1 MFNKQESFIN
11 EKPSLFL
18 VATPIG
24 NLDELTP
31 RAIQTLKEVSIIACE
46 DTRNTIKL
54 LSHFDIKTKL
64 IAYHNFNEE
73 ASSEGIIKLME
84 QGNNIAL
91 VSDAGYPLVQDP
103 GISIVNKCIEQGYN
117 VVPIS
122 GANASINALV
132 SSGLKVEPNL
142 FYGFLKSN
150 NNQLEKE
157 LESLKELP
165 YTIIFYESVHRINK
179 TLESLLKVLG
189 DRNMCLC
196 RELTKKYETFYRGT
210 ISEVIDNFNDNKGE
224 FVIIVEGHKHIDDE
238 NERIEKAIYEINE
251 DIKKGIS
258 KSDAIKSACKK
269 YSIKK
274 NSVYNLV
281 H

>member
-1 MFNKQESFIN
+1 
-11 EKPSLFL
+11 
-18 VATPIG
+18 
-24 NLDELTP
+24 
-31 RAIQTLKEVSIIACE
+31 
-46 DTRNTIKL
+46 
-54 LSHFDIKTKL
+54 
-64 IAYHNFNEE
+64 
-73 ASSEGIIKLME
+73 ME

-103 GISIVNKCIEQGYN
+103 GISIVNKCIEHGYN

>member
-11 EKPSLFL
+11 DKSTLFL

-54 LSHFDIKTKL
+54 LSHLDIKTKL

-103 GISIVNKCIEQGYN
+103 GISIVNKCIDKGYN

-132 SSGLKVEPNL
+132 SSGLKVEPHL

-189 DRNMCLC
+189 DRKMCLC

-210 ISEVIDNFNDNKGE
+210 ISEVINNFNDNKGE
-224 FVIIVEGHKHIDDE
+224 FVIIVEGYQQIDDE
-238 NERIEKAIYEINE
+238 NDRIEKAINEINE
-251 DIKKGIS
+251 DIKQGIS

-269 YSIKK
+269 YNIKK